1 VTLMRWSIA
10 NLVPFVLALAG
21 ASAASAQTC
30 LKADSKVEVR
40 IQGTL
45 ATVNF
50 VHPGNGSRQS
60 AVVIRLANPVCA
72 DVTDIDDKVSRVR
85 NIARVQL
92 AGNFDAKTARQ
103 LMNKR
108 VAAGGTLFGQHTAYH
123 ITPIL
128 LDTKSLE
135 AAK

>member
-1 VTLMRWSIA
+1 MRRSFAI
-10 NLVPFVLALAG
+10 LALLALASAG

-30 LKADSKVEVR
+30 LKADSKAEVT

-45 ATVNF
+45 TTVNF

-60 AVVIRLANPVCA
+60 AVVVRLANPVCA
-72 DVTDIDDKVSRVR
+72 DVTDIDDKIERVR

-92 AGNFDAKTARQ
+92 AGEFDVKKARQ

-108 VAAGGTLFGQHTAYH
+108 VAAGGTLFGQHSA
-123 ITPIL
+123 
-128 LDTKSLE
+128 
-135 AAK
+135 